1 MTDICD
7 HIREDCLNGKEGD
20 GLCVCSLA
28 KCIESSLLEWIFIR
42 TSSEPN
48 VPGLESE
55 ESSRADT
62 RRCRLGDFSFPFFS
76 KRRILPSGKMVFG
89 LETTVCSFREVIL
102 KVVSRGKF
110 GIMMGVD
117 SFLRVP
123 TLKRF
128 RG

>member
-1 MTDICD
+1 M
-7 HIREDCLNGKEGD
+7 
-20 GLCVCSLA
+20 
-28 KCIESSLLEWIFIR
+28 
-42 TSSEPN
+42 
-48 VPGLESE
+48 
-55 ESSRADT
+55 
-62 RRCRLGDFSFPFFS
+62 
-76 KRRILPSGKMVFG
+76 FG

>member
-1 MTDICD
+1 MYAVL
-7 HIREDCLNGKEGD
+7 LNASNQAFLSGFLFERQA
-20 GLCVCSLA
+20 S
-28 KCIESSLLEWIFIR
+28 R
-42 TSSEPN
+42 H
-48 VPGLESE
+48 VPGLESG

-102 KVVSRGKF
+102 KVVSRWKF

-117 SFLRVP
+117 SFLPLLRSNFEEVSR
-123 TLKRF
+123 LKEIVLEN
-128 RG
+128 GLI